1 MNATSTTPGNTEDV
15 GKPEESAEDK
25 DKKKKKIKLDQAKS
39 EIRFVKV
46 MNFNLSGNVTHEI
59 TKAFDAA
66 KTKMR
71 ISHELPN
78 CNWLEKK
85 IKEIEQNRH
94 RR

>member
-1 MNATSTTPGNTEDV
+1 MNATSTTPSNTEDV
-15 GKPEESAEDK
+15 DKSIESAEAK
-25 DKKKKKIKLDQAKS
+25 EKKKTMLGQAKS
-39 EIRFVKV
+39 EILHFKA
-46 MNFNLSGNVTHEI
+46 NNYNLLGNVTHEI

-85 IKEIEQNRH
+85 ITELEQNR
-94 RR
+94 R